1 MGAQRW
7 LVNPRQGRRD
17 PVDFLGEVHPSG
29 YLEEK
34 QESVWRGRRSEG
46 WKGMCKHLAEKV
58 ISPAKVGTC
67 QRCRGER

>member
-1 MGAQRW
+1 M
-7 LVNPRQGRRD
+7 
-17 PVDFLGEVHPSG
+17 DFLEEVHPSG

-34 QESVWRGRRSEG
+34 QESVGGGGGVRVGRSSG
-46 WKGMCKHLAEKV
+46 GGGSTCKHLAEKV